1 MNKPISYQKGTII
14 STKRYSRRVKG
25 IELKPEYD
33 IDWEPGQ
40 FIITKTQ
47 IDNQD
52 IIADYTI
59 NYSNPLEQTQN
70 QSSFE
75 IIVDNHP
82 LSKIGKLFHSLNE
95 GDNIIFKGARGR
107 FTFKDQ
113 GNNIVFIFRNIGI
126 AAAYPILSKL
136 NQINYNRKISIFNF
150 VTNDFPE
157 ILQKEIS
164 QLKNIDTEY
173 VLIDENSIENSI
185 LSTGKISK
193 KHMMEYFNDHLNSTF
208 YLSGASI
215 FNKSLRQKLINIGV
229 DRQNIFREMFG

>member
-14 STKRYSRRVKG
+14 SPKRYSRRVKG

-229 DRQNIFREMFG
+229 DKQGIFREMFG

>member
-14 STKRYSRRVKG
+14 STKQYSRRVKG

-215 FNKSLRQKLINIGV
+215 FNKSLRQRLINIGV
-229 DRQNIFREMFG
+229 DKQGIFREMFG